1 MKFFPKSLNSKNK
14 DKFINLKYGRCKCY
28 LRRAIY
34 EHIINHEEKDYFSID
49 EFNETRVH
57 NLKMTQKLIDEI
69 IIELQELNWKCKKSY
84 GNTALFIYSSDK
96 PPSNC
101 YEEGF

>member
-1 MKFFPKSLNSKNK
+1 MKFFPKSLNPKNK
-14 DKFINLKYGRCKCY
+14 EKFVDLKYGRCKCY

-34 EHIINHEEKDYFSID
+34 EHIINHEEKEYFSLD
-49 EFNETRVH
+49 EFNQTRVG
-57 NLKMTQKLIDEI
+57 NMKMTQKLCDDI
-69 IIELQELNWKCKKSY
+69 IVELEKLDWKCKKSY
-84 GNTALFIYSSDK
+84 GNTALFIFADK